1 MAVVLMITQLLSG
14 TVFSVP
20 QPRDFFDAAEL
31 GFRAAMEEQHW
42 PTVTPQWGP
51 EHTGLADACHIF
63 H

>member
-31 GFRAAMEEQHW
+31 GFRAAMEEQQTSLAHSD
-42 PTVTPQWGP
+42 TMVGP
-51 EHTGLADACHIF
+51 RTHRPG
-63 H
+63 